1 MAGRITTNLTPPLMK
16 FEPALLD
23 AIRARLPVSQVVGR
37 TVALKK
43 QGREFAALS
52 PFNSE
57 KTPSFFVND
66 DKQFY
71 HCFSSGK
78 HGDIFTWLMETE
90 GLSFPEA
97 VERLADDAGVTLP
110 KDDPRAA
117 RDMAQRAARSKTLA
131 GWLEAAAAFFQ
142 DALAGPRGAEAR
154 RYLDQRGVT
163 TASRDTFA
171 LGYAPDSRTALLH
184 ALRDQGAPLDALVEA
199 GLVIRPDDGGA
210 AYDRFRDR
218 VMFPIRDSR
227 GRLIA
232 FGGRA
237 LNPNARAKYLN
248 SPETALFDKSR
259 TLYNY
264 HAARAALARGAPASP
279 DPSSNRQPQG
289 LTVAEGYMDVI
300 ALAQAGFP
308 TAVAPLGTALT
319 EAQLDLLW
327 RAGPEPVVCFD
338 GDGAGRRAAA
348 RAADR
353 ALPKLKPGYS
363 VRFALMPAGL
373 DPDDLIRAEGPA
385 AMAAALARA
394 EPLDAMVWAHALEA
408 GPADT
413 PERRA
418 GLRRRLTD
426 AAGRIAD
433 ETVQRE
439 FRRAL
444 LDRYYAMFR
453 GASPRGPRQPRAEA
467 MGPRAETKSHTH
479 RLAQAAQKREAERL
493 LAALLIRPELLPE
506 CAETLAE
513 LTIPEGP
520 LTELRDVL
528 VDAAFFES
536 MLDKTVLDQHVARSG
551 SQKAAA
557 ALITDSALAAAPIA
571 PEKVP
576 QEEAAALWLRAAE
589 RLARQA
595 GLEDERADLVR
606 ELKQCRAS
614 GDRDRMARLLA
625 RLRDLHGGGDGSAT

>member
-1 MAGRITTNLTPPLMK
+1 MK
-16 FEPALLD
+16 FEPTLLD

-43 QGREFAALS
+43 QGREYAALS
-52 PFNSE
+52 PFNAE

-110 KDDPRAA
+110 VDDPRTA
-117 RDMAQRAARSKTLA
+117 RERAQHTARSKTLT

-142 DALAGPRGAEAR
+142 ASLASARGTQAR

-163 TASRDTFA
+163 EATRTAFGV
-171 LGYAPDSRTALLH
+171 GYAPDARTALLQ
-184 ALRDQGAPLDALVEA
+184 ALRDQGAPLEALAEA

-218 VMFPIRDSR
+218 VMFPIRDAR

-237 LNPNARAKYLN
+237 LNPAARAKYLN
-248 SPETALFDKSR
+248 SPETALFDKGR

-264 HAARAALARGAPASP
+264 HAARAGLARRDAAPTDATAAAASARAHP
-279 DPSSNRQPQG
+279 NAPPG
-289 LTVAEGYMDVI
+289 LIVAEGYMDVI
-300 ALAQAGFP
+300 ALAQAGFA

-338 GDGAGRRAAA
+338 GDAAGRRAAA
-348 RAADR
+348 RAAER
-353 ALPKLKPGYS
+353 ALPKLKPGQS
-363 VRFALMPAGL
+363 LRFAMMPAGL

-394 EPLDAMVWAHALEA
+394 EPLDAVVWAHALDA
-408 GPADT
+408 APADT

-418 GLRRRLTD
+418 GLRTRLTD
-426 AAGRIAD
+426 AAARIAD
-433 ETVQRE
+433 DTVQRE

-444 LDRYYAMFR
+444 LDRYYAAFAR
-453 GASPRGPRQPRAEA
+453 AAPRGGAGRSRAPDL
-467 MGPRAETKSHTH
+467 GPRPETKSHAN
-479 RLAQAAQKREAERL
+479 RLAHAAQKREAARL
-493 LAALLIRPELLPE
+493 LAALLTRPALLPE
-506 CAETLAE
+506 CAETLADLDIPDGA
-513 LTIPEGP
+513 LTAV
-520 LTELRDVL
+520 RDAL
-528 VDAAFFES
+528 LDAAFFGGK
-536 MLDKTVLDQHVARSG
+536 LDKTDLDQHVARSG
-551 SQKAAA
+551 CQKAAA
-557 ALITDSALAAAPIA
+557 TLITDSALAAAPIA
-571 PEKVP
+571 PADSPLET
-576 QEEAAALWLRAAE
+576 AAALWLHAAQ

-595 GLEDERADLVR
+595 GLADERADLVR
-606 ELKQCRAS
+606 ELKRCRAS
-614 GDRDRMARLLA
+614 GDRDRMARLLV
-625 RLRDLHGGGDGSAT
+625 RLRDLRGGGDGSAT